1 MKHWREYG
9 TNIKYQDLVLNNK
22 TFETKKKIYVIEY
35 CIVREGVPF
44 GLKSI
49 GNIITEEKEELLS
62 LIYEEVEEDNLN
74 FRVKLDIEVQIVA
87 KLPDKEYGDNEFSYR
102 EIYFMHDFDEY
113 VDEDNIE
120 DVLNKADEEINT
132 DIEENQDKDS
142 IIGIQAFHFELII
155 IEDIYY

>member
-1 MKHWREYG
+1 M
-9 TNIKYQDLVLNNK
+9 
-22 TFETKKKIYVIEY
+22 
-35 CIVREGVPF
+35 PF

-49 GNIITEEKEELLS
+49 GNIITEETEELLS
-62 LIYEEVEEDNLN
+62 LIYEEVEENNLN

-132 DIEENQDKDS
+132 DIEEDQDKDR
-142 IIGIQAFHFELII
+142 II
-155 IEDIYY
+155 

>member
-1 MKHWREYG
+1 M
-9 TNIKYQDLVLNNK
+9 
-22 TFETKKKIYVIEY
+22 
-35 CIVREGVPF
+35 PF

-74 FRVKLDIEVQIVA
+74 FRVKLDIEVQVVA
-87 KLPDKEYGDNEFSYR
+87 KLPGKEYGDNEFSYR
-102 EIYFMHDFDEY
+102 EIYFMHHFDEY

-132 DIEENQDKDS
+132 DIEEDQDKDS
-142 IIGIQAFHFELII
+142 IIGIHTFHFELII

>member
-1 MKHWREYG
+1 M
-9 TNIKYQDLVLNNK
+9 
-22 TFETKKKIYVIEY
+22 
-35 CIVREGVPF
+35 
-44 GLKSI
+44 
-49 GNIITEEKEELLS
+49 
-62 LIYEEVEEDNLN
+62 IYEEVEEDNLI

-113 VDEDNIE
+113 VNEDNIE

-132 DIEENQDKDS
+132 DIEEDQDKDS
-142 IIGIQAFHFELII
+142 IIGIHSFHFELII